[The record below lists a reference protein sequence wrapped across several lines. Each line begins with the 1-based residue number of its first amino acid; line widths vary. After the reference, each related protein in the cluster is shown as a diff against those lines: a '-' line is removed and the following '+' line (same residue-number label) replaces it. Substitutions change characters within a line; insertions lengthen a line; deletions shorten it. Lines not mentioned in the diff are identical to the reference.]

1 VALIVPFFGKAP
13 KIAPGAFVA
22 PNAALIG
29 DVEIAEGASIWY
41 GCVLRADHQPVRVG
55 RNTNIQDGTVVHID
69 SMRYGTTI
77 GSNILIGHLA
87 LIHAC
92 TLEDECYIGMKACVM
107 DRAVVESGAM
117 VAAGAVVTP
126 GKRVK
131 SGEIWAGSPAKYWRD
146 FTDADRKLFSTMTQ
160 GYTLLAQQNRE
171 ACRAAGLGETVAKA
185 AE

>member
-1 VALIVPFFGKAP
+1 MALIVPFFGKTP
-13 KIAPGAFVA
+13 RIAPSAFVA
-22 PNAALIG
+22 PNATLIG
-29 DVEIAEGASIWY
+29 DVEIGEGSSIWY

-69 SMRYGTTI
+69 SARYGTTI
-77 GSNILIGHLA
+77 GNNILIGHLA

-92 TLEDECYIGMKACVM
+92 TIEDDCVIGMKACVM
-107 DRAVVESGAM
+107 DLAVVEKGAM

-131 SGEIWAGSPAKYWRD
+131 SGQIWAGSPAKYWRD
-146 FTDADRKLFSTMTQ
+146 LTDADRANFSGMTK
-160 GYTLLAQQNRE
+160 GYVLLAQQNRE
-171 ACRAAGLGETVAKA
+171 ACEAAGYGERRAKA